1 MRQACLFFV
10 LPLASLALVP
20 LAGCAAG
27 VEDEPVDSA
36 DSAATVVAY
45 DNVIRNGTSVTNKT
59 TPNAT
64 ESASTKVLGWIPS
77 VAPDKVLTRLLT
89 VGSWKEITDA
99 AGQRPFTQASIL
111 RQTGAGTTRTLE
123 TKLVLK
129 SGVDIAAKATA
140 KEDGTNLVVKI
151 VNTSEYRHWLV
162 GTVLKAEKL
171 VIDIKLVPYKNGT
184 IVEAN
189 MKAKLETV
197 EDRAPE
203 ATQSLVPMFD
213 WLKRTSR

>member
-1 MRQACLFFV
+1 MRRSSLIFA
-10 LPLASLALVP
+10 LPLALSLP

-27 VEDEPVDSA
+27 VDDDPVDSA
-36 DSAATVVAY
+36 DSAATVAAY
-45 DNVIRNGTSVTNKT
+45 EKVIRNGTSVENKT
-59 TPNAT
+59 TPTAT

-77 VAPDKVLTRLLT
+77 VKPDKVLARLLT
-89 VGSWKEITDA
+89 VGSWREITDA
-99 AGQRPFTQASIL
+99 DGERPFTQASIV
-111 RQTGAGTTRTLE
+111 RQSGTGATRTLE

-151 VNTSEYRHWLV
+151 VNTSEYRHWFV

-171 VIDIKLVPYKNGT
+171 VIDIKLVPYNNGT
-184 IVEAN
+184 IVEAT

-203 ATQSLVPMFD
+203 ATQSLVPMFE